1 MRYLL
6 LVLYSTVWKFL
17 NFSIIKILR
26 EINFGDSRCA
36 KYAILTHLLTL
47 NLDLY
52 EFLELF
58 EG

>member
-36 KYAILTHLLTL
+36 KHAILTHLLTL